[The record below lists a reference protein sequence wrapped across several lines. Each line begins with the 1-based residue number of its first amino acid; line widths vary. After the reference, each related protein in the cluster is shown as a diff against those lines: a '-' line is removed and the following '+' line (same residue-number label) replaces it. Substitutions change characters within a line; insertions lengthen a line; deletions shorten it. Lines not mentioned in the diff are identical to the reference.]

1 MFVVKLVKLAIRLA
15 KITISGFVIMAAIQT
30 ASAETLRIEVNKASI
45 LQLNETP
52 TTIIIGNPALADVTP
67 QDNNLLVLVGKASG
81 RTNIIILDSAGNIMH
96 NYDIAVQEEQSGNL
110 TLFKGGA
117 QWTYSCSPYCERVI
131 NPNDDP
137 EAFASN
143 LGQVM
148 SKMQQMTVAAQEAAA
163 SISSEVSFTTVGG
176 LAQPSQQPEFQ
187 TFTILPPE

>member
-1 MFVVKLVKLAIRLA
+1 MMARQLA
-15 KITISGFVIMAAIQT
+15 KITISSLAIAAAIQT
-30 ASAETLRIEVNKASI
+30 ANAETLRIEVNKASI

-81 RTNIIILDSAGNIMH
+81 RTNIIILDAAGNIMH

-110 TLFKGGA
+110 TMFRAGA
-117 QWTYSCSPYCERVI
+117 QWTYSCSPYCERVV

-137 EAFASN
+137 EAFGAN

-163 SISSEVSFTTVGG
+163 SISSEVSSTISGG
-176 LAQPSQQPEFQ
+176 VASTGGITPLAQLPELQ
-187 TFTILPPE
+187 TFTILPPD